1 MAANL
6 IPCASNFCFV
16 FCSCT
21 SCALQNGHQ
30 SAERKNK
37 STVPFV
43 PFSVSLDTSSP
54 NWSRAVKGG
63 IFWPTFG
70 PVNRAGR
77 GEEDLSD
84 PQPSANRHREN
95 MRTSIDLVFNAWFP
109 GPSDLRSEV
118 S

>member
-1 MAANL
+1 MEANL
-6 IPCASNFCFV
+6 IPLVSKRCFA

-43 PFSVSLDTSSP
+43 PFSVSLGTSSP

-70 PVNRAGR
+70 PVKGEAGC
-77 GEEDLSD
+77 GEEDFFD

-95 MRTSIDLVFNAWFP
+95 MRASIDLVF
-109 GPSDLRSEV
+109 
-118 S
+118 